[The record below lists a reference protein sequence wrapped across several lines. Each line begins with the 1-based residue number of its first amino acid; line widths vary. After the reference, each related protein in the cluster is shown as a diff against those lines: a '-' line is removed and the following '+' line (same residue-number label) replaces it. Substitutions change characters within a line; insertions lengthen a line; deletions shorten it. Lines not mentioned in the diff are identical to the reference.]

1 MRNKALLLALT
12 VVVACG
18 AGPMRGAAP
27 ASNQVVLSQA
37 QPYAVAQI
45 AFKGSEGMKIEWN
58 TTQFGVF
65 DGAIVCKD
73 AKPVFQNFQTAHSYR
88 LKISNVPNREGLTLY
103 PTLTVNAVT
112 PRTRAYLDHN
122 AIPVKFTENDF
133 DQVQNGN
140 FVTKVIFLPSR
151 QYQSLAL
158 AGGVDTIVN
167 TQLPAG
173 ADPIV
178 EAQNRGA
185 ILAVVQIGNKDLAIE
200 GSDNVGSESAVVPGE
215 QIPISGVNAPAWGTP
230 APQSPNNMTELPTV
244 PEPDPEPF
252 IQPVRPVPSTLVP
265 EVEGAWTNH

>member
-18 AGPMRGAAP
+18 AGPMRGAVP
-27 ASNQVVLSQA
+27 ASNQVVLGQA

-140 FVTKVIFLPSR
+140 FVTKVIFLPAPTRSSKPRTAALFWRSFRLETKTSR
-151 QYQSLAL
+151 SRAPTTLGLSPPSSRANRSRSLAL
-158 AGGVDTIVN
+158 T
-167 TQLPAG
+167 LP
-173 ADPIV
+173 
-178 EAQNRGA
+178 
-185 ILAVVQIGNKDLAIE
+185 
-200 GSDNVGSESAVVPGE
+200 PGE
-215 QIPISGVNAPAWGTP
+215 
-230 APQSPNNMTELPTV
+230 LPRLRART
-244 PEPDPEPF
+244 
-252 IQPVRPVPSTLVP
+252 I
-265 EVEGAWTNH
+265 